1 MSTLKKISSKSA
13 QTAFDKKVLS
23 VVQHLH
29 PYTKHRIYIAESTG
43 IIPKNMYSSTG
54 IIDDCIIQLYES
66 GYNIDADKQ
75 HIKLKLFKLVDEH
88 LNALFK
94 KEMFHKYSVSTD
106 DFLKKELARLNEDF
120 TVDADMDLIL
130 NTELTDISY
139 QQNKDNKIYLYED
152 KETSFKK
159 ALDVSS
165 LKSEESPKVVGR
177 FYRWLPVNISN
188 IVDLYVFGNLEFEEI
203 AKIKNISLNRVE
215 TIFEKVKTTF
225 KNHLD

>member
-1 MSTLKKISSKSA
+1 MSTLKNISSKSA
-13 QTAFDKKVLS
+13 QSDFDKKVLS
-23 VVQHLH
+23 VVQDLQ
-29 PYTKHRIYIAESTG
+29 PYTKHRIYIAESTK

-54 IIDDCIIQLYES
+54 IIDDCIIKLYES

-75 HIKLKLFKLVDEH
+75 NIKLKLFKLVDEH
-88 LNALFK
+88 LNELFK
-94 KEMFHKYSVSTD
+94 KELFHKYSVSTD

-165 LKSEESPKVVGR
+165 LKADESPKLVGR
-177 FYRWLPVNISN
+177 FYSWLPVNISN
-188 IVDLYVFGNLEFEEI
+188 IVDLYTFGNLEFEEI
-203 AKIKNISLNRVE
+203 AKIKNISVNRVE
-215 TIFEKVKTTF
+215 TIFKKVKVAF
-225 KNHLD
+225 KNHIE

>member
-1 MSTLKKISSKSA
+1 
-13 QTAFDKKVLS
+13 
-23 VVQHLH
+23 
-29 PYTKHRIYIAESTG
+29 
-43 IIPKNMYSSTG
+43 MYSSTG

-88 LNALFK
+88 LNELFR

-120 TVDADMDLIL
+120 TIDADMDLIL
-130 NTELTDISY
+130 NSELTDISY

-159 ALDVSS
+159 SLDISS
-165 LKSEESPKVVGR
+165 LNPDGSPKAVGR
-177 FYRWLPVNISN
+177 FYSWLPVNISN
-188 IVDLYVFGNLEFEEI
+188 IVDLYVFGNLEFEDI
-203 AKIKNISLNRVE
+203 AKIKSISLEQVE
-215 TIFEKVKTTF
+215 TIFEKVKIAF
-225 KNHLD
+225 KIQLE